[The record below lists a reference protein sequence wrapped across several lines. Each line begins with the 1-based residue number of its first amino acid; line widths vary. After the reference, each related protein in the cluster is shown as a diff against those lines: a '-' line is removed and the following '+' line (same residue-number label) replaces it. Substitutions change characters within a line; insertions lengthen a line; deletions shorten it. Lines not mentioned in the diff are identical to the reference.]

1 MRPLELQFSYTTSC
15 LLQFYIGKLLWKSC
29 FTPLQTTLC
38 LRVFGCACYPNT
50 RPYNMHKLKFRSTQC
65 TFLGYSLN
73 HKDYK
78 CLDTNDKIF
87 ISRDVI
93 FYEHSFPFSFS
104 NSSQTFLASQ
114 ASNISSISSSSP
126 LPPNFL
132 PFSYCHLYLID
143 PKHMLKHILV
153 KKVLLLTMVAI
164 RQLLWKRQLNLL
176 LLRERQLNL
185 LLNRF
190 WWALLSS
197 TCSS

>member
-1 MRPLELQFSYTTSC
+1 MRPLELLFSYTTGS

-176 LLRERQLNL
+176 L
-185 LLNRF
+185 NRF
-190 WWALLSS
+190 WWALLFQHMLKLVE
-197 TCSS
+197 TLTVW